1 MNSPS
6 RDPTDTNH
14 PSYDA
19 DELSSRLL
27 DEDTTVDND
36 SMLSVEDRRRVA
48 DMQWLDALFEHL
60 HGHNTAAVEKSV
72 SMVLTR
78 LRDEIEEPAPARVS
92 PHGRLRSTHRFR
104 PLLIAATLLVLVTVV
119 WWQNA
124 SQSAHAMIDQAFQ
137 SALMST
143 DRTYRVTI
151 AANVSSKAHY
161 SATLYLRGSEQF
173 VYETTGP
180 LGRRIWIGA
189 NGGEF
194 WFIPPVGPVLVG
206 DAEQFVV
213 QWLNRSKTDMPFLQL
228 TTILKR
234 MRDNYD
240 LTVLTDERLETDGP
254 TFHRLHARR
263 RQDSPADDARSPES
277 IELWA
282 NHKTGVIQRL
292 VVSRSDQRRALLP
305 QIVTFDLTDENPLSK
320 DFYDFSSRAADRP
333 VVRVAN

>member
-6 RDPTDTNH
+6 RNPTDDHN
-14 PSYDA
+14 PSCDT

-27 DEDTTVDND
+27 DEETSADDV

-48 DMQWLDALFEHL
+48 DVQWLDALFEHL
-60 HGHNTAAVEKSV
+60 HGRNAAAVEKSV

-78 LRDEIEEPAPARVS
+78 LRDEVEGPAPVPVS
-92 PHGRLRSTHRFR
+92 SRGRLRSTRRFR
-104 PLLIAATLLVLVTVV
+104 PLFIAATMLVLIAVF
-119 WWQNA
+119 WWQNT
-124 SQSAHAMIDQAFQ
+124 SQSAYAMIDQAFQ
-137 SALMST
+137 SALMPT
-143 DRTYRVTI
+143 DRTYRVTK
-151 AANVSSKAHY
+151 AANASSAAHY
-161 SATLYLRGSEQF
+161 SATLYLRGSKQF

-180 LGRRIWIGA
+180 LGGKIWIGS
-189 NGGEF
+189 NGREF

-206 DAEQFVV
+206 EAEQFVV
-213 QWLNRSKTDMPFLQL
+213 QWLNRSKTEMPFLQL

-234 MRDNYD
+234 IRDNYD
-240 LTVLTDERLETDGP
+240 LTVLTDERLEANGP
-254 TFHRLHARR
+254 AFHRLHARR

-292 VVSRSDQRRALLP
+292 VLTRSDQRRALLA
-305 QIVTFDLTDENPLSK
+305 QIVTFDLTDESPLSEE
-320 DFYDFSSRAADRP
+320 FYDFSSRASDRA